1 MSEKTGEVLAG
12 HDYAREKEMWLHD
25 HHWDPLGEVSV
36 AAPGQAGQQAL
47 GAAVA
52 TGKTRRIRE
61 VTVTNT
67 AGAITL
73 IELYVGN
80 TCILSFY
87 TGATDSVT
95 WHSEDGREVAAGQIV
110 HVRSSAAAAGTPT
123 HVSVAGVEA

>member
-1 MSEKTGEVLAG
+1 MSEPIGEVLSG
-12 HDYAREKEMWLHD
+12 HDYAREKQHWLHD
-25 HHWDPLGEVSV
+25 HHWDPLGE
-36 AAPGQAGQQAL
+36 ATITTPGQAGQQAL

-87 TGATDSVT
+87 VGATDSVT
-95 WHSEDGREVAAGQIV
+95 WHSEDGRKVAAGNIV
-110 HVRSSAAAAGTPT
+110 YVRSSAAAAGTPT
-123 HVSVAGVEA
+123 RVSVAGVEA